1 MEMSEAMKVLVV
13 GKGAR
18 EHALAW
24 KLAQSPHIE
33 QLYAAP
39 GSPGIAEHAQCLGDI
54 RVDLDISQR
63 SQLETEILK
72 LRDFATAEGIGLTV
86 VGPESALA
94 AGIVDHFQEVGLTIF
109 GPTEAA
115 ARIECDK
122 AFSKELMAAIGVPTA
137 AHRLFTSSDRAIDY
151 IHKQGTPIV
160 IKASGLAA
168 GKGAIVCAT
177 EADAVTAV
185 REILDERIFGDS
197 GAQVV
202 IEEFMEGEE
211 ASLFA
216 ICDGER
222 YVNLVAAQDHK
233 PIGEGDTGPNT
244 GGMGA
249 YAPAPVLTPELI
261 ERTNREVTEPVLAEL
276 ARRGAPYRGVLYVGL
291 MVTEAGPK
299 VVEFNC
305 RFGDPETQV
314 VLPLLHSDLLDLL
327 LASARG
333 DLSQAGPVKLDEE
346 HAAVCVVMASGG
358 YPGGY
363 ETGRPIEGASCAEEV
378 LVFHAGTALEGRQ
391 LVTGGGRVLAVTAI
405 DVDIPAAAQAAYG
418 AIEGIHFDDAYWR
431 RDIGYRALQLS
442 ARS

>member
-160 IKASGLAA
+160 VKASGLAA

-333 DLSQAGPVKLDEE
+333 DLSQAGPVKLDEK

>member
-1 MEMSEAMKVLVV
+1 MKVLVV

-160 IKASGLAA
+160 VKASGLAA

>member
-1 MEMSEAMKVLVV
+1 MKVLVV

-63 SQLETEILK
+63 SQLESEILK

-137 AHRLFTSSDRAIDY
+137 AHRLFTGSDRAIDY

-160 IKASGLAA
+160 VKASGLAA

-333 DLSQAGPVKLDEE
+333 DLSQAGPVKLDEK

-405 DVDIPAAAQAAYG
+405 DVDIPAAVQAAYG

>member
-1 MEMSEAMKVLVV
+1 MKVLVV

-137 AHRLFTSSDRAIDY
+137 AHRLFTSSDRAIEY

-160 IKASGLAA
+160 VKASGLAA

-333 DLSQAGPVKLDEE
+333 DLSQAGPVKLDEK

-405 DVDIPAAAQAAYG
+405 DVDIPAAVQAAYG

>member
-1 MEMSEAMKVLVV
+1 MKVLVV

-137 AHRLFTSSDRAIDY
+137 AHRLFTSSNRAIDY

-160 IKASGLAA
+160 VKASGLAA

>member
-160 IKASGLAA
+160 VKASGLAA

-405 DVDIPAAAQAAYG
+405 DVDIPAAVQAAYG

>member
-160 IKASGLAA
+160 VKASGLAA

-276 ARRGAPYRGVLYVGL
+276 TRRGAPYRGVLYVGL

-333 DLSQAGPVKLDEE
+333 DLSQAGPVKLDEK

-405 DVDIPAAAQAAYG
+405 DVDIPAAVQAAYG

>member
-137 AHRLFTSSDRAIDY
+137 AHRLFTSSDRAIEY

-160 IKASGLAA
+160 VKASGLAA

-333 DLSQAGPVKLDEE
+333 DLSQAGPVKLDEK

-405 DVDIPAAAQAAYG
+405 DVDIPAAVQAAYG